1 MSHGFSQFEINTE
14 DVKVTVLSTEKQP
27 LWMYPVEFPLAQHT
41 FASLLAKHHTSIKSI
56 SPENYRREF
65 VILN

>member
-1 MSHGFSQFEINTE
+1 
-14 DVKVTVLSTEKQP
+14 
-27 LWMYPVEFPLAQHT
+27 MYPVEFPLAQHT